1 MSTVLIC
8 LFYSNLF
15 LITNARHIKIFDYV
29 WYLNSILSQS
39 ILLNRWEIYNFT
51 REIKKVVFIYNFHL
65 MHPTES
71 YNNLIYVM
79 IKKNF
84 GNQSPFQ
91 STQFDSIQDSIVS
104 FNKLTGNIDCKKAYN
119 T

>member
-1 MSTVLIC
+1 
-8 LFYSNLF
+8 
-15 LITNARHIKIFDYV
+15 
-29 WYLNSILSQS
+29 
-39 ILLNRWEIYNFT
+39 
-51 REIKKVVFIYNFHL
+51 

-119 T
+119 S